1 MKRNFALIPFLFFL
15 LNGLMA
21 QPKSIEYEKQDFFLN
36 VLANPNFSLCGLK
49 DVGLNE
55 TNTSMETESTYMNA
69 SYTGNFHKYMLEAF
83 GKDDYN
89 TRKNAYR
96 KIAASWRV
104 FKEIQYRKEC
114 IHVHYSPYNT
124 WAKDIDP
131 VIRHKLSIVPLKLE
145 NY

>member
-1 MKRNFALIPFLFFL
+1 
-15 LNGLMA
+15 MA

-36 VLANPNFSLCGLK
+36 VLANPNFSLCGFK

-55 TNTSMETESTYMNA
+55 SNSSMQTESTYMNA
-69 SYTGNFHKYMLEAF
+69 DYTGKFHKYMLEAF

-114 IHVHYSPYNT
+114 IHIHYSQDNI
-124 WAKDIDP
+124 WAPKIDP

-145 NY
+145 KY

>member
-1 MKRNFALIPFLFFL
+1 MKRYFALIPFLFLL

-36 VLANPNFSLCGLK
+36 VLANPNFSLCGFK

-55 TNTSMETESTYMNA
+55 TNTSMQTESTYMNA
-69 SYTGNFHKYMLEAF
+69 DYSGKFHKYMLEAF

-96 KIAASWRV
+96 KIVASWRV
-104 FKEIQYRKEC
+104 FKQIQYRKEC
-114 IHVHYSPYNT
+114 IHVHYSQYNI
-124 WAKDIDP
+124 WAPTIDAEL
-131 VIRHKLSIVPLKLE
+131 RHKLSIVPLKLD
-145 NY
+145 